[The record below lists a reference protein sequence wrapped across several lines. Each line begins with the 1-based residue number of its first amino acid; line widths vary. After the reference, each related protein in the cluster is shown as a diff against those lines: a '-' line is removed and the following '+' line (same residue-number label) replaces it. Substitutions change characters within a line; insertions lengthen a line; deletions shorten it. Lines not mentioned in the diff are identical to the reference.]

1 MKYGKFFLLDFKFM
15 FKSEIYRSIHPIGE
29 EKQSFHIQEG
39 EFIYLSNLY
48 VSSHKTIKTPF
59 ESFLSAP

>member
-1 MKYGKFFLLDFKFM
+1 M
-15 FKSEIYRSIHPIGE
+15 FKSEIYRSIHPISE

>member
-1 MKYGKFFLLDFKFM
+1 M
-15 FKSEIYRSIHPIGE
+15 FKSEIYRRIHPIGE

-48 VSSHKTIKTPF
+48 VSSQTIKTPF